1 MVDSDELP
9 NETLLAVILGFRQ
22 PDQRELL
29 APYAD
34 KFFAKVSDLW
44 ATRSPHMAQLLVNGL
59 YPVLIVEQRVV
70 DAVDA
75 ILTQDVATVP
85 PPLRRLLLEQRDGTL
100 RTLRGQALD
109 ASGRN

>member
-1 MVDSDELP
+1 M
-9 NETLLAVILGFRQ
+9 AVVLGFRQ

-34 KFFAKVSDLW
+34 KFFAKIADLW
-44 ATRSPHMAQLLVNGL
+44 ATRTPHMAQLLVNGL
-59 YPVLIVEQRVV
+59 YPYLIVEQRIV

-75 ILTQDVATVP
+75 LLAEPEAKVP
-85 PPLRRLLLEQRDGTL
+85 APLRRLLLEQRDGTL

-109 ASGRN
+109 AAGRG